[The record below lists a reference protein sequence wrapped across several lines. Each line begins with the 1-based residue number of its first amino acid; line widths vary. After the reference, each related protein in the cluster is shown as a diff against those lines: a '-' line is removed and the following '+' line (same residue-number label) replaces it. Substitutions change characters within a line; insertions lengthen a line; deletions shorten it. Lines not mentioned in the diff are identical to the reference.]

1 MYLQAHLA
9 MISGGREWVLSG
21 KREDSALHGMLA
33 QVQQAYL
40 PDAALI
46 VHWEGD
52 QEGILRLLPHLADK
66 PAVNGRATA
75 YVCRNFACRAP
86 VTSMEAVRELLAS
99 SSREA

>member
-1 MYLQAHLA
+1 
-9 MISGGREWVLSG
+9 
-21 KREDSALHGMLA
+21 MLA

-52 QEGILRLLPHLADK
+52 KEGILRLLPHLADK
-66 PAVNGRATA
+66 PAVNGGATA

-99 SSREA
+99 GSREA